1 MDVRALVVTDDLR
14 AFCRLGNRR
23 ASDGMQEQIPDI
35 TLQLLTCVP
44 RRADGKPQT
53 AAIGNGRHTV
63 LVFTNR
69 ACFISRTG
77 AERPFIAVAV
87 IGADGE

>member
-23 ASDGMQEQIPDI
+23 ASDGVQEQVPDVA
-35 TLQLLTCVP
+35 LQLLTCVP
-44 RRADGKPQT
+44 CGADGKPQT
-53 AAIGNGRHTV
+53 AAIGNSCHTV

-69 ACFISRTG
+69 ARFISRTG

-87 IGADGE
+87 IGTDGE